1 VDIVWQETTTG
12 ALFILEMQRTYQPH
26 YHNRLSLYHGK
37 SLAALAIQGKRWDY
51 NNMAV
56 YTLSFVDYSLNIIKD
71 NQFIRHYR
79 KVDINEPSQSFTGKE
94 DTILVDLTQ
103 VDKMDP
109 ILNNEQF
116 NWAFALNNFHQI
128 DELPAFMQTKVFEK
142 VLATVKLINRS
153 KMEELFEFMQEARE
167 MDRKIEL
174 EHATEEG
181 IMITI
186 KNYIKSCKEKPT
198 AATLAAIFDV
208 KESFVQP
215 LL

>member
-1 VDIVWQETTTG
+1 
-12 ALFILEMQRTYQPH
+12 
-26 YHNRLSLYHGK
+26 
-37 SLAALAIQGKRWDY
+37 
-51 NNMAV
+51 
-56 YTLSFVDYSLNIIKD
+56 
-71 NQFIRHYR
+71 
-79 KVDINEPSQSFTGKE
+79 
-94 DTILVDLTQ
+94 
-103 VDKMDP
+103 
-109 ILNNEQF
+109 
-116 NWAFALNNFHQI
+116 
-128 DELPAFMQTKVFEK
+128 
-142 VLATVKLINRS
+142 
-153 KMEELFEFMQEARE
+153 MEELFEFMQEARE